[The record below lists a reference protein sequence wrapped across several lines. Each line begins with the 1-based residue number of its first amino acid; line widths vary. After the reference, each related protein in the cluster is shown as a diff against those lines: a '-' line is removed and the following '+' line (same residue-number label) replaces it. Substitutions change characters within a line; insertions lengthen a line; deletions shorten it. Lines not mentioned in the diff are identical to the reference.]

1 MADRRDARKPRC
13 TVTGA
18 GHGGNPGIIDV
29 LDRPLRWVSG
39 NIEVMDAELLD
50 EVPGN
55 QPVRFVP
62 DLSLPHGTEDPIG
75 IPIDLFHHHSVR
87 IRNLIARGFS
97 PLWFPNDHALVV
109 GYRTFHMSL
118 TPVPMCEVRE
128 VSGRFDP
135 QARAEI
141 IRQMKALSIESYFDA
156 FALWRESGSIPAGR
170 ASVRLLEDLTNAWD
184 QPGFRRTPEHV
195 EFREALLEQFRQTV

>member
-1 MADRRDARKPRC
+1 MAERRDARKPRC
-13 TVTGA
+13 TGTGA
-18 GHGGNPGIIDV
+18 GHGGNPGVMDF

-39 NIEVMDAELLD
+39 TIEVMNAELLD

-75 IPIDLFHHHSVR
+75 ISIELFHHDSVR

-97 PLWFPNDHALVV
+97 PLWFPNDQALVV
-109 GYRTFHMSL
+109 GHRTFHMSL
-118 TPVPMCEVRE
+118 TPVPVCEARE

-156 FALWRESGSIPAGR
+156 FALWRESGSMPAGR
-170 ASVRLLEDLTNAWD
+170 PSVRLLEDLTNAWD
-184 QPGFRRTPEHV
+184 QEGFQRTPEHIA
-195 EFREALLEQFRQTV
+195 FREALLEKFRETV

>member
-1 MADRRDARKPRC
+1 MDF
-13 TVTGA
+13 
-18 GHGGNPGIIDV
+18 

-39 NIEVMDAELLD
+39 TIEVMDAELLD

-75 IPIDLFHHHSVR
+75 IAIELFHHDSVR
-87 IRNLIARGFS
+87 IRNLMARGFS
-97 PLWFPNDHALVV
+97 PLWFPNDQALVV
-109 GYRTFHMSL
+109 GHRTFHMSL
-118 TPVPMCEVRE
+118 TPVPVCEARE
-128 VSGRFDP
+128 ALGRFDP

-156 FALWRESGSIPAGR
+156 FALWRESGSMPAGR
-170 ASVRLLEDLTNAWD
+170 PSVRLLEDLTNAWD
-184 QPGFRRTPEHV
+184 QEGFQRTPEHIA
-195 EFREALLEQFRQTV
+195 FREALLEKFRETV